1 MTRALLVLGLVPV
14 LACRGGDGAEDDAG
28 GTSTTPAA
36 APEIGPPD
44 ERGPYGVGV
53 KTLQFTD
60 TRGKDLTVE
69 VWFPADTS
77 GDPWPDPYVDIPITR
92 SAHREVPADR
102 RGAPYPVIGFS
113 HGLGAIRI
121 QSATLVEHLASQ
133 GFVVI
138 SPDHPGHLLEDYIA
152 GFDSSQTGTVIMER
166 PGDVSEAIDHVVG
179 LTAEED
185 PDLAGLSDDEAI
197 AMVGHSFGAINTLMI
212 AGAEDDLPG
221 LETWCEDNRGSA
233 CSYVDDIDFSVAANT
248 DFADPRVVVAVAM
261 SPGAAYAFG
270 SEGEGLAGLPPTLV
284 LGGTKDGT
292 LPWEREIRPVYDNL
306 TAPRMLAELADAGH
320 YAPFS
325 DMCNLLATFEDCRG
339 SAEGFMEPDV
349 GHAIVN
355 PLVSAWIRRH
365 LLQDVS
371 MDAFLGE
378 DFAQRF
384 DQLTLHVDR

>member
-1 MTRALLVLGLVPV
+1 MRRLPALLIVSL
-14 LACRGGDGAEDDAG
+14 LACRGEDGPSDDGTDTDSTRAE
-28 GTSTTPAA
+28 
-36 APEIGPPD
+36 APEVGPPD
-44 ERGPYGVGV
+44 ETGPYGVGV
-53 KTLQFTD
+53 KTLRFTD

-77 GDPWPDPYVDIPITR
+77 GDPWPDPYEDIPITR
-92 SAHREVPADR
+92 SAHRDVPADR

-121 QSATLVEHLASQ
+121 QSATLVEHLTSQ

-152 GFDSSQTGTVIMER
+152 GFDSSETGTVIMER

-179 LTAEED
+179 LTADED
-185 PDLAGLSDDEAI
+185 PDLAGMADDREI

-233 CSYVDDIDFSVAANT
+233 CSYVDDIDFSIAANT

-270 SEGEGLAGLPPTLV
+270 PEGEGLAGMPPTMV

-292 LPWEREIRPVYDNL
+292 LPWEREILPVYEHL
-306 TAPRMLAELADAGH
+306 TAPRFLAELADAGH

-325 DMCNLLATFEDCRG
+325 DMCNLLATFEDCLG
-339 SAEGFMEPDV
+339 AAEGFMEPDT

-355 PLVSAWIRRH
+355 PLVSAWIRRY
-365 LLQDVS
+365 LLQDPA
-371 MDAFLGE
+371 MEAWLGTDFE
-378 DFAQRF
+378 DRF
-384 DQLTLHVDR
+384 EQLTVHPDL